1 MARQGLWRWRWRR
14 WWYQSAPIFVP
25 YSTTVTFFLQLTKK
39 MCSLA
44 TMVIFL
50 QITTEMWSFFFH
62 HGDFCTNHQ
71 RNAFPFHFDDFFLL
85 IANVMVSF
93 LTRVVFLPTT
103 EILSF
108 FTTVVSVLIS
118 IEMQSH
124 FIMMVS
130 TKSWS
135 DVDDDDFST
144 NHRRIALS
152 FHHSDSKMSF
162 LFTVFIFLLLT
173 TQMTFPF
180 TTIFYV
186 SKCVPLVIKW
196 TQNSNKIQR
205 YEMQKSDILGSL
217 KSE

>member
-1 MARQGLWRWRWRR
+1 MFPCHHGD
-14 WWYQSAPIFVP
+14 F
-25 YSTTVTFFLQLTKK
+25 STDHHRNV
-39 MCSLA
+39 
-44 TMVIFL
+44 V
-50 QITTEMWSFFFH
+50 FFFH

-93 LTRVVFLPTT
+93 LTKVVFLPTT

-152 FHHSDSKMSF
+152 FHTVIPKWVSF
-162 LFTVFIFLLLT
+162 LQYLFFFYSLPKWLSLSPRYFMY
-173 TQMTFPF
+173 QNAFP
-180 TTIFYV
+180 
-186 SKCVPLVIKW
+186 
-196 TQNSNKIQR
+196 
-205 YEMQKSDILGSL
+205 
-217 KSE
+217 

>member
-1 MARQGLWRWRWRR
+1 MFPCHHGD
-14 WWYQSAPIFVP
+14 F
-25 YSTTVTFFLQLTKK
+25 STDHHRNV
-39 MCSLA
+39 
-44 TMVIFL
+44 V
-50 QITTEMWSFFFH
+50 FFFH